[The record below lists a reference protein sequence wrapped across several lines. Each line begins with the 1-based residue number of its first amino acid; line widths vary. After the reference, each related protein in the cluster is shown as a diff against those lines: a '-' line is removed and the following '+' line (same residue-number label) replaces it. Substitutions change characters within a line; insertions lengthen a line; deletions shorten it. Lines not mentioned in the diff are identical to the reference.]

1 MRIKIDDTAMVVV
14 DIQERLLPHIFE
26 YEILEKNCNTLISG
40 MQILN
45 IPMLVTEQ
53 YSKGIGPTIES
64 VRNTLGDFE
73 PIEKMNFSCCGES
86 SFLHSL
92 EKLSKKNVILCGIES
107 HVCVL
112 QTALDLYERGFQ
124 PVLIADCV
132 SSRKLNDKT
141 HAIERMRQTGVI
153 ISTYESILFELCQ
166 VAGTEQFKAISR
178 LVK

>member
-1 MRIKIDDTAMVVV
+1 MRIKKEDSALVLI
-14 DIQERLLPHIFE
+14 DIQERLLPHMYE

-45 IPMLVTEQ
+45 IPMLVTEL
-53 YSKGIGPTIES
+53 YSKGIGRTIES
-64 VRNTLGDFE
+64 VRNALGDFE
-73 PIEKMNFSCCGES
+73 LIEKMSFSCCGES

-141 HAIERMRQTGVI
+141 HAIERMRQTGLI

-166 VAGTEQFKAISR
+166 VAGTEQFKAISK